1 MVSCQSKL
9 VSWSATS
16 GQSKPVSSC
25 QAAGSSG
32 VALLDGHHSCIMS
45 RFESA
50 PGAEVSDEDDVSLT
64 SQDYF
69 EVASALKQKGGR
81 KAASPETRAR
91 RAEERRQSR
100 RAALRDA
107 ALAVPEKITVLESRV
122 WTSHLTP
129 WCKDG
134 DGAHTALASRSAA
147 ECLIAGYNESLDH
160 DVAVRTSGSKHVL
173 TGVNPSLSDTRIV
186 SICGDPKCR
195 YTFAF
200 TTEPPK
206 KADKDGRWHLEKF
219 TPHSA
224 RCVVPARA
232 RARKCHYSS
241 EQLAAVLLES
251 EPEDIF
257 AVEPKAAKRLLNPYI
272 VAKPDDDL
280 AHRAIHASVERLY
293 GKEKDHL
300 KRLPYTIDELSNL
313 DYETSTFTT
322 NSRGMDEIIKMRAQS
337 EHKVGDP
344 CTRSLQTC
352 ERRVLVSHGRQS
364 PRQTYAGP
372 PTVTRLTPLTPRSA
386 GTVIYLS
393 PSARLSTGRPLTR
406 PRSRPRRP
414 RRARNTSSAGP
425 SRVYLPR
432 WRCWIPVWSPAAACP
447 TSASARAWAS
457 VILALL

>member
-1 MVSCQSKL
+1 MAHYSSASGSWSAACRSW

-16 GQSKPVSSC
+16 GQSKPVSSS

-32 VALLDGHHSCIMS
+32 VALLEGHQSCIMS
-45 RFESA
+45 RCESA
-50 PGAEVSDEDDVSLT
+50 PGAEVSDEDDLSLT

-69 EVASALKQKGGR
+69 EVANALKQKGGR

-122 WTSHLTP
+122 WTSYLTP
-129 WCKDG
+129 WSKDG
-134 DGAHTALASRSAA
+134 DGGHTALASRSAA
-147 ECLIAGYNESLDH
+147 ECLIAGYNESLEH

-186 SICGDPKCR
+186 SICADPKCR

-224 RCVVPARA
+224 RCAVPARA
-232 RARKCHYSS
+232 RARKCHYSG

-280 AHRAIHASVERLY
+280 QQRAGRARAAPTTAS
-293 GKEKDHL
+293 G
-300 KRLPYTIDELSNL
+300 
-313 DYETSTFTT
+313 
-322 NSRGMDEIIKMRAQS
+322 
-337 EHKVGDP
+337 
-344 CTRSLQTC
+344 
-352 ERRVLVSHGRQS
+352 
-364 PRQTYAGP
+364 AGP
-372 PTVTRLTPLTPRSA
+372 
-386 GTVIYLS
+386 S
-393 PSARLSTGRPLTR
+393 PS
-406 PRSRPRRP
+406 RSRRACPARSPSIRRSVRIHHSDRAAPGSRRRP
-414 RRARNTSSAGP
+414 RRTRRP
-425 SRVYLPR
+425 SP
-432 WRCWIPVWSPAAACP
+432 
-447 TSASARAWAS
+447 
-457 VILALL
+457 